1 MNINSMRS
9 RMWAGVVLVSAA
21 AGIAAATTLLGVR
34 SVAADPP
41 GQPALG
47 SAVPPI
53 GTEFVIAALVVL
65 EGSAVGHPDAMLYVS
80 RKTYNRLRDEAGGS
94 ATCDKPGLQFTV
106 VSASAAE
113 AWGIPVGST
122 VVMTQVRHGVP
133 VPVSI
138 VAGDEW
144 FASGGA
150 VQSPPCGEGK

>member
-1 MNINSMRS
+1 MR
-9 RMWAGVVLVSAA
+9 RTGLFGAGAIGMVAVGLCATLFARGAPPTPAPAVS
-21 AGIAAATTLLGVR
+21 
-34 SVAADPP
+34 
-41 GQPALG
+41 LG

-65 EGSAVGHPDAMLYVS
+65 EGSAVGHPDAMLPDAMLYVS

-133 VPVSI
+133 VPASI